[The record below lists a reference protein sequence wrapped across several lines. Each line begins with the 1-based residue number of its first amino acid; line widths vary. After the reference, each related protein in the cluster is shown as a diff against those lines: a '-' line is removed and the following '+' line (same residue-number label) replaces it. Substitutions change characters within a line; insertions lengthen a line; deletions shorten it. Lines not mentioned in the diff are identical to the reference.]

1 VATDFDVIVVGT
13 GIAGHCAALEAL
25 EAGARVLMLEAEP
38 QIGGSSRLSTG
49 MIMGA
54 GTRFQRE
61 RGIDDS
67 CELLYRHYITANQ
80 WTVQPSV
87 AHRLCYEVG
96 PTIEWLNER
105 GVAIL
110 DVISSGEEDRPR
122 GHVTEGGAAI
132 IAALAGRVGTFERV
146 DVALNSRVD
155 RLLVDRGTVSGVA
168 LAEDTVTGGAV
179 VIATGGFAANPE
191 LVTRWYPQAMNQ
203 AAGQLHHQGTPWAKG
218 DALRF
223 AEQVGAQIEGGRG
236 TRPPVWGFGGGYL
249 PTFTIVVNQLG
260 RRFYTETA
268 SYSASEIAICRQP
281 SALSYIIFD
290 HGMRRILKSAQDV
303 RRFTKMIIPE
313 TEHLLATWTDGAID
327 DHIARGEM
335 VRAESIVELAQ
346 RIGVPPENLAGTI
359 ERYNG
364 HVARG
369 FDADYLKDL
378 KDVKPISS
386 PPFYAVPMR
395 ISVLALT
402 AVGPRIDHDAC
413 VLHETSRAI
422 PGLYAA
428 GECAGGVLGT
438 VYVGSGNSVG
448 NCATFGRIAGRNAA
462 IYARERNTSGR
473 G

>member
-1 VATDFDVIVVGT
+1 MNSDFDVVVIGT

-25 EAGARVLMLEAEP
+25 EAGANVLMLDSEST
-38 QIGGSSRLSTG
+38 IGGSSRLSTG

-54 GTRFQRE
+54 GTRFQRD
-61 RGIDDS
+61 RGIEDS
-67 CELLYRHYITANQ
+67 SELLYRHYMTANQ

-87 AHRLCYEVG
+87 ARRLCFEAG

-122 GHVTEGGAAI
+122 GHVTEGGHAI
-132 IAALAGRVGTFERV
+132 IAALAGRVGNFDRV

-155 RLLVDRGTVSGVA
+155 RLLVEGGAVTGVA
-168 LAEDTVTGGAV
+168 TGDDVVTAGAV
-179 VIATGGFAANPE
+179 VIATGGFAANHE
-191 LVTRWYPQAMNQ
+191 LVSRWYPEAICQ

-218 DALRF
+218 DAF
-223 AEQVGAQIEGGRG
+223 ALASQVGAQIASGRG

-268 SYSASEIAICRQP
+268 SYSASEIAICHQP
-281 SALSYIIFD
+281 SAISFIIFD
-290 HGMRRILKSAQDV
+290 HGMRRLLKGADDV
-303 RRFTKMIIPE
+303 RRYTKMILPE
-313 TEHLLATWTDGAID
+313 TEHLLLTWTDGAID
-327 DHIARGEM
+327 DHIARGDM
-335 VRAESIVELAQ
+335 VKADSIAELAQ
-346 RIGVPPENLAGTI
+346 RIGVPPKNLEGTI

-364 HVARG
+364 HVEQG
-369 FDADYLKDL
+369 GDADYLKDMKGVL
-378 KDVKPISS
+378 PIST
-386 PPFYAVPMR
+386 PPFYAAPMK

-402 AVGPRIDHDAC
+402 AVGPRVDHDAC

-428 GECAGGVLGT
+428 GECVGGVLGS

-448 NCATFGRIAGRNAA
+448 NCSTYGRIAGRNAA
-462 IYARERNTSGR
+462 AYAERQSKRT
-473 G
+473 

>member
-1 VATDFDVIVVGT
+1 VARDFDVIVVGT

-25 EAGARVLMLEAEP
+25 DAGARVLMLDSEP

-54 GTRFQRE
+54 GTRFQSE
-61 RGIDDS
+61 RGIEDTP
-67 CELLYRHYITANQ
+67 ELLYRHYTTANQ

-87 AHRLCYEVG
+87 ARRLCFEAG
-96 PTIEWLNER
+96 PTIEWLNDR

-132 IAALAGRVGTFERV
+132 VAALSGRVGEFDRV

-155 RLLVDRGTVSGVA
+155 RLLVEKGAVTGVGLAADTVS
-168 LAEDTVTGGAV
+168 GGAV

-191 LVTRWYPQAMNQ
+191 LVARWYPHAMNQ

-223 AEQVGAQIEGGRG
+223 ATQVGAQIEGGRG

-268 SYSASEIAICRQP
+268 SYSASEIAICHQP
-281 SALSYIIFD
+281 SSLSHIIFD
-290 HGMRRILKSAQDV
+290 HGVRGTLKSPHDV
-303 RRFTKMIIPE
+303 KRFTKMILPE

-327 DHIARGEM
+327 DHIARGDM
-335 VRAESIVELAQ
+335 VRADSLSDLAQ
-346 RIGVPPENLAGTI
+346 RIGVPPDNLAGTI

-364 HVARG
+364 HVERG
-369 FDADYLKDL
+369 FDADYFKDL
-378 KDVKPISS
+378 KGVRPIST

-402 AVGPRIDHDAC
+402 AVGPRIDHEAC

-428 GECAGGVLGT
+428 GECAGGVLGS

-448 NCATFGRIAGRNAA
+448 NSSTFGRVAGRNAA
-462 IYARERNTSGR
+462 AYASRV
-473 G
+473 

>member
-1 VATDFDVIVVGT
+1 VARDFDVIVVGT
-13 GIAGHCAALEAL
+13 GIAGYCAALEAA
-25 EAGARVLMLEAEP
+25 EAGARVLMLESEP

-61 RGIDDS
+61 RGIDDAP
-67 CELLYRHYITANQ
+67 ELLYRHYTTANQ

-87 AHRLCYEVG
+87 ARRLCYEAG
-96 PTIEWLNER
+96 PTIEWLNDR

-132 IAALAGRVGTFERV
+132 IAALAGRLGAFDRV

-155 RLLVDRGTVSGVA
+155 RLLMENGSVTGAA
-168 LAEDTVTGGAV
+168 LAADTVTGGAV

-191 LVTRWYPQAMNQ
+191 LVARWYPQAMNQ

-223 AEQVGAQIEGGRG
+223 AAQVGAQIEGGRG

-268 SYSASEIAICRQP
+268 SYSASEIAICHQP
-281 SALSYIIFD
+281 SALSHIIFD
-290 HGMRRILKSAQDV
+290 HAMRGTLKSPQDV
-303 RRFTKMIIPE
+303 RRFTKMILPE

-327 DHIARGEM
+327 AHIARGDM
-335 VRAESIVELAQ
+335 VRADTLSDLAQ
-346 RIGVPPENLAGTI
+346 RIGVPPENLAGTV

-364 HVARG
+364 HVERG
-369 FDADYLKDL
+369 FDADYFKDL
-378 KDVKPISS
+378 KGVRPIST

-402 AVGPRIDHDAC
+402 AVGPRIDHEAC

-422 PGLYAA
+422 PGLFAA

-448 NCATFGRIAGRNAA
+448 NSATFGRIAGRNAA
-462 IYARERNTSGR
+462 AYALGR
-473 G
+473 

>member
-1 VATDFDVIVVGT
+1 VSKDFDVIVVGT

-25 EAGARVLMLEAEP
+25 DAGARVLMLESEP

-61 RGIDDS
+61 RGIEDTP
-67 CELLYRHYITANQ
+67 ELLYRHYATANQ
-80 WTVQPSV
+80 WTVQPSI
-87 AHRLCYEVG
+87 ARRLCYEAG
-96 PTIEWLNER
+96 PTIEWLNDR

-122 GHVTEGGAAI
+122 GHTTEGGAAI
-132 IAALAGRVGTFERV
+132 VAALAGRVGAYGNV

-155 RLLVDRGTVSGVA
+155 RLLMEHGKVTGVG
-168 LAEDTVTGGAV
+168 LAAETVTGDAV

-191 LVTRWYPQAMNQ
+191 LVARWYPHAMNQ
-203 AAGQLHHQGTPWAKG
+203 AAGLLHHQGTPWAKG

-223 AEQVGAQIEGGRG
+223 ATQVGAQIEGGRG
-236 TRPPVWGFGGGYL
+236 TRPPVWAFGGGYL

-268 SYSASEIAICRQP
+268 SYSASEIAISRQP
-281 SALSYIIFD
+281 SALSHIIFD
-290 HGMRRILKSAQDV
+290 QGARSTMKTTKDV
-303 RRFTKMIIPE
+303 LRFTKMILPE
-313 TEHLLATWTDGAID
+313 TEHLLTTWTDAAID
-327 DHIARGEM
+327 DHIARGDM
-335 VRAESIVELAQ
+335 LRADNLSDLAV
-346 RIGVPPENLAGTI
+346 RIGVPPENLAGTV
-359 ERYNG
+359 ERYNE
-364 HVARG
+364 HVERG
-369 FDADYLKDL
+369 VDADYLKDL
-378 KDVKPISS
+378 KGVGPIST
-386 PPFYAVPMR
+386 PPFYAIPMR
-395 ISVLALT
+395 ISLLALT
-402 AVGPRIDHDAC
+402 AVGPRIDHEAC

-422 PGLYAA
+422 PGLYAC

-462 IYARERNTSGR
+462 AYAHTLT
-473 G
+473 

>member
-1 VATDFDVIVVGT
+1 MQNDYDVIVVGT

-25 EAGARVLMLEAEP
+25 EAGAAVLMLEAEP

-61 RGIDDS
+61 RGIEDTP
-67 CELLYRHYITANQ
+67 ELLYRHYTTANQ

-87 AHRLCYEVG
+87 ARRLCHEAG
-96 PTIEWLNER
+96 PTIEWLNDR

-122 GHVTEGGAAI
+122 GHVTGGGAAI
-132 IAALAGRVGTFERV
+132 VSALAGRVGSFTRL
-146 DVALNSRVD
+146 DLALNSRVD
-155 RLLVDRGTVSGVA
+155 RLLLEGQQLSGVA
-168 LAEDTVTGGAV
+168 LGAERVTAGAV

-191 LVTRWYPQAMNQ
+191 LVARWYPDYMNQ
-203 AAGQLHHQGTPWAKG
+203 AAGQLHHQGTPWAIG
-218 DALRF
+218 DAIKF
-223 AEQVGAQIEGGRG
+223 AAQVGAQIATGRG

-268 SYSASEIAICRQP
+268 SYSSSEVAICQQP
-281 SALSYIIFD
+281 SALSHIVFD
-290 HGMRRILKSAQDV
+290 HGARIGLKSPQDV
-303 RRFTKMIIPE
+303 KRFTKMILPE
-313 TEHLLATWTDGAID
+313 TEFLLGTWIDGALD
-327 DHIARGEM
+327 DHIVRGDM
-335 VRAESIVELAQ
+335 VKADSIAELA
-346 RIGVPPENLAGTI
+346 RLIGVPAPNLAGTI

-364 HVARG
+364 HVERG
-369 FDADYLKDL
+369 HDADYFKDL
-378 KDVKPISS
+378 KGVKPIST

-395 ISVLALT
+395 IATLALT

-413 VLHETSRAI
+413 VLHETSRSIA
-422 PGLYAA
+422 GLYAA
-428 GECAGGVLGT
+428 GECAGGVLGP

-448 NCATFGRIAGRNAA
+448 NCATFGRIAGRNAVA
-462 IYARERNTSGR
+462 YAEAARAVGE
-473 G
+473 